1 MVKYE
6 MDSNYEIIS
15 IEQGSFKIQC
25 GFLNPKKFELFDR
38 MLFLQ
43 KNMSRSTSTRLFQ
56 NQLIRSIYSEY

>member
-1 MVKYE
+1 